1 MTSSAFISA
10 YSEFEVTNK
19 VQISWAGATKD
30 KNKLWNFPQVNSG
43 NLHPLH
49 FHLPHDSVKHSGVSL
64 DQWKSVWRHKTASC
78 LETSCSYVFEMAQK
92 QTARRTRGGDEE
104 RA

>member
-19 VQISWAGATKD
+19 FQISWAGTTKD

-49 FHLPHDSVKHSGVSL
+49 FNLPHDSVKRSGVSL
-64 DQWKSVWRHKTASC
+64 DQWKSVWRPKTASC